1 MKKTLASIC
10 PLLTLLAFSAAA
22 KPEAAELDIAYTRF
36 VLDNGLTLLVHEDHK
51 APIVAVNTWY
61 HVGSKNEKLGKTG
74 FAHLFEHLMFNG
86 SEHFNDDFFKA
97 TEKVGATD
105 MNGTTSEDRT
115 NYFENAPKDALDYLL
130 WLESDRMGHMVGAI
144 TQARLDEQRGVVQNE
159 KRQYENQP
167 YAIAT
172 RLMTQSIWPAGHP
185 YSWMVI
191 GSMEDLN
198 AASLDDVREWFKAY
212 YGAANAT
219 LVVAGDITPQ
229 EALEK
234 VKRHFG
240 HVPPGPPVARHAEWI
255 AKRAGT
261 MRQRVQDRVPQAR
274 LYKVWNIPRYGTAD
288 GNRLDL
294 VASVLSDG
302 KTSRLYKRLVYDER
316 IATDVSAYAD
326 LSEIAGTFN
335 ITVTAAAGVELARI
349 ERAVD
354 EELARFLKDG
364 PTSRE
369 LQRAKMQFEAGFI
382 RGIERI
388 GGFGGKS
395 DQLAMNSVFV
405 GDPAYYKTRLG
416 EVREATARQLREA
429 ARTWLSD
436 GQYVLELTPFPKLA
450 SSGTD
455 VDRDRLPVP
464 SIKPE
469 VRFPAV
475 QRATLSNGLKVVF
488 AERPSVPVIQFS
500 LLVDAGFAADPAA
513 SPGTARLAMDMLAEG
528 TRQRTSLEISDE
540 LAMLGANLNVGSSLD
555 TCSVSLNALR
565 QNLDASLDLYADVIL
580 HPVFPEADFKRR
592 QEQRLAAIQ
601 REKSEPVTLAVRV
614 MPQVLYGP
622 KHAYGKPMT
631 GSGTEAAVARLTAS
645 ELARFH
651 GTWFR
656 PNNATLVVVGDMTLD
671 ALMPK
676 LQRRFGAWGR
686 GEVPQKNIGPVP
698 LPEHPTVTVIDRPGS
713 IQSVIFVGNVAPQ
726 KANPDELAIEAM
738 NLVLGGN
745 FTSRINMNLR
755 EDKHWTYGA
764 RSSIGAARG
773 PRPFWASV
781 QVQTDKTRETMRE
794 LDSEL
799 RGILGARPVTQEEFA
814 RTVNNQSLKLP
825 GSWETISSVANA
837 LSEAVCFGLPDDYYQ
852 TLPAKL
858 SGLTRENLCDAA
870 KKVVQAERLSWVV
883 VGDRAKIEAGIRELG
898 FGEVLFADTDGQPV
912 TK

>member
-1 MKKTLASIC
+1 MKKTTAFVLSLVAGLAACAS
-10 PLLTLLAFSAAA
+10 A
-22 KPEAAELDIAYTRF
+22 KPAAPEIDIPYTKF
-36 VLDNGLTLLVHEDHK
+36 VLENGLTLLVHEDHK

-115 NYFENAPKDALDYLL
+115 NYFENVPKDALDYVL
-130 WLESDRMGHMVGAI
+130 WLESDRMGSMLGAI

-167 YAIAT
+167 YAIAYQ
-172 RLMTQSIWPAGHP
+172 LMTKSIWPAGHP

-198 AASLDDVREWFKAY
+198 AASLDDVKEWFKTY

-219 LVVAGDITPQ
+219 LVIAGDVTPQ

-234 VKRHFG
+234 VKKHFG
-240 HVPPGPPVARHAEWI
+240 NVPPGPPVARHAAWI
-255 AKRAGT
+255 AKRTGT

-274 LYKVWNIPRYGTAD
+274 LYMVWNVPNYGTTD

-294 VASVLSDG
+294 VSGVLADG

-335 ITVTAAAGVELARI
+335 ITVTAAVGVDLARI
-349 ERAVD
+349 EKAVN
-354 EELARFLKDG
+354 EELARFLKSG
-364 PTSRE
+364 PAARE
-369 LQRAKMQFEAGFI
+369 VQRVKTQAEADFL

-405 GDPAYYKTRLG
+405 GDPEYHKVRLS
-416 EVREATARQLREA
+416 EIREATARQLRDA
-429 ARTWLSD
+429 ARAWLSD
-436 GQYVLELTPFPKLA
+436 GLYVLELTPFPMVAA
-450 SSGTD
+450 SGAD
-455 VDRDRLPVP
+455 VDRTKLPVP
-464 SIKPE
+464 EVKPE

-475 QRATLSNGLKVVF
+475 QRATLSNGLKVVL
-488 AERPSVPVIQFS
+488 AERPSVPIVQLN
-500 LLVDAGFAADPAA
+500 LLVDAGFAADQFAA
-513 SPGTARLAMDMLAEG
+513 PGTARLAMDVLAEG
-528 TRQRTSLEISDE
+528 TKRRTSLEISEE
-540 LAMLGANLNVGSSLD
+540 LALLGAELQAAASLD
-555 TCSVSLNALR
+555 TCSVSLNALK

-580 HPVFPEADFKRR
+580 NPAFPDADFKRR
-592 QEQRLAAIQ
+592 QEQRLAAIK
-601 REKSEPVTLAVRV
+601 REKAEPVTMALRV
-614 MPQVLYGP
+614 LPQVLYGP
-622 KHAYGKPMT
+622 KHAYGNPLT
-631 GSGTEAAVARLTAS
+631 GTGTEAGVAKMTAADM
-645 ELARFH
+645 ARFH

-656 PNNATLVVVGDMTLD
+656 PNNATLVVAGDITLGEVV
-671 ALMPK
+671 PK
-676 LQRRFGAWGR
+676 LERLFGGWKR

-698 LPEHPTVTVIDRPGS
+698 PPERPTVTIIDRPGS
-713 IQSVIFVGNVAPQ
+713 IQSVIFVGNVAP
-726 KANPDELAIEAM
+726 KRSAEDELAIDAM

-764 RSSIGAARG
+764 RTTVGGARG

-781 QVQTDKTRETMRE
+781 QVQADKTKETMRE

-799 RGILGARPVTQEEFA
+799 RGILGQRPVTPDEFS
-814 RTVNNQSLKLP
+814 RTITNQALKLP
-825 GSWETISSVANA
+825 GSWETISSVAGA
-837 LSEAVCFGLPDDYYQ
+837 LSEVVCFELPDDYHQ
-852 TLPAKL
+852 TLSARL
-858 SGLTRENLCDAA
+858 RALTRENLCDAA
-870 KKVVQAERLSWVV
+870 KKVVQADRLSWVV

-898 FGEVLFADTDGQPV
+898 CGEIRYADADGQPV
-912 TK
+912 AK